1 MIPTINRF
9 WKDDRG
15 AEMIEWAVVT
25 IILLAAT
32 VGVLI
37 ALRDLLNDVFK
48 SIFARLQEDP
58 DDAWTTDGA
67 APANPTPGP

>member
-1 MIPTINRF
+1 MIPTIKRF
-9 WKDDRG
+9 WEDERG
-15 AEMIEWAVVT
+15 AEMVEWAVVT

-58 DDAWTTDGA
+58 DDAWKTDGA
-67 APANPTPGP
+67 APAPPPGP